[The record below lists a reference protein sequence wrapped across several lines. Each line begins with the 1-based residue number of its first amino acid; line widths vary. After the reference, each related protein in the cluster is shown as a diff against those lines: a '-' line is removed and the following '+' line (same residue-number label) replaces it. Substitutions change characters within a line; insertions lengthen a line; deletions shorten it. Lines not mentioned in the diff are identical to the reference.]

1 MFYKKKKKKTVTY
14 SHKKVGNL
22 YIVYEITNFQS
33 IGTYPTLK
41 NTLSGDVKL
50 TKNADMTS
58 IDILDMEL
66 DFMEKDFTHT
76 LVVELEE
83 ML

>member
-1 MFYKKKKKKTVTY
+1 MFYKKKQKKTVTY
-14 SHKKVGNL
+14 SHKKVVNL
-22 YIVYEITNFQS
+22 YIAYEITNFQS
-33 IGTYPTLK
+33 VGTYLTLT

-50 TKNADMTS
+50 TKNADMTN

-66 DFMEKDFTHT
+66 DLMEKDFTHT